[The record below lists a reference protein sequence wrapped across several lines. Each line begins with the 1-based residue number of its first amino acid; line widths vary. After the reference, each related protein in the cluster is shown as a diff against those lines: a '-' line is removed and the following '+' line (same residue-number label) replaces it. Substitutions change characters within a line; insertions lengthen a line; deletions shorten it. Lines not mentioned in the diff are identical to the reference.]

1 MKVKLNYFSSSTI
14 LFILLGF
21 GLNGND
27 KTEKSNYNI
36 SKETIKSFIR
46 SYAIPFSTTII
57 SYDSNGHKTLQVNYE
72 RGSLFS
78 SSLSYKYNDFGDL
91 IELHHMHPGHSEK
104 LDTKTVYIYNKNRS
118 IAREIEYLKNGGIKS
133 EINYSYDDDGKLIL
147 QEYNNNEIKRIVFKY
162 NNSGS
167 NYAKTLYY
175 TNGSIETE
183 NYDQK
188 NRKLGNGKNGYI
200 YDDLNNL
207 IEEYHDKS
215 DGFIKYT
222 YKIKYNDYNDWIEK
236 NIYITSNKLEMG
248 RLIGTEIRELTYS
261 LNNK

>member
-27 KTEKSNYNI
+27 KTGKSNYNI
-36 SKETIKSFIR
+36 SKETIKSFNR

-57 SYDSNGHKTLQVNYE
+57 FYDSNGHKTLHVNYE
-72 RGSLFS
+72 KGSLFS

-133 EINYSYDDDGKLIL
+133 EINYSYDDDGKLIS
-147 QEYNNNEIKRIVFKY
+147 QEYNNNNEIKRIVFKY
-162 NNSGS
+162 NHSGL
-167 NYAKTLYY
+167 NHAKTLYY

-200 YDDLNNL
+200 YDDQNNL
-207 IEEYHDKS
+207 IEEYHDTN
-215 DGFIKYT
+215 DEFVKYIT
-222 YKIKYNDYNDWIEK
+222 KIKYNSFGDWIEK
-236 NIYITSNKLEMG
+236 KTYISSDKLELGM
-248 RLIGTEIRELTYS
+248 LMSTESREITYR
-261 LNNK
+261 